1 MTKISELD
9 PAVTLDG
16 SEVVPLVQS
25 DGSGNLDTVRGTVD
39 DVASYANAAL
49 VAEAN
54 TFAQTQTFPSLKVAD
69 SGIATD
75 EGGEFR
81 LEHYTDTTPFLGLP
95 ATGVRTYAKDQ
106 NGVDRLMEAWAVNYD
121 WTLDSQG
128 YPNNGKASGDDGYRY
143 IYGAGRVVYTTT
155 QNLRAGRPVYT
166 PTIVGGAI
174 TTAALDTSGNY
185 RTSGYAAGETI
196 DVFAF
201 GPSGS
206 GFVATHT
213 ANGSGVLSG
222 NATITNQGSGYSSSQ
237 TGIQGEPPTTT
248 QILDAAP
255 TLELNRDQAA
265 DATSTLGVLHFGGRS
280 TGSSVVDTYY
290 ASLVS
295 QVVNPAN
302 GTQTGRLAICTGG
315 PTSVNSGVNP
325 RFYVGS
331 GFWAEGATDQG
342 AGTIAA
348 MTSVTVYSDDATNAT
363 GPSLI
368 LSRRSASPAASDN
381 LGTII
386 FAGRDSG
393 AGTDFYGEIKA
404 VIIDPTAAS
413 EDGRIDFRTTIAG
426 SAGNRFFI
434 QDGVFTS
441 ASGVVDPG
449 AGHMAADIFKA
460 KTAYW
465 VNGASVIGAR
475 KSGWGV
481 PTGTLSRAALT
492 AYTAPNISATYVE
505 AEVQAL
511 ADEIQTISRTLAA
524 LINDIHS
531 GGASSPP
538 HALLTL

>member
-1 MTKISELD
+1 MATSGTAIPDL
-9 PAVTLDG
+9 PAAASLDG
-16 SEVVPLVQS
+16 TEMIPLEQTITKRTDPNS
-25 DGSGNLDTVRGTVD
+25 IAALAGTVG
-39 DVASYANAAL
+39 L
-49 VAEAN
+49 
-54 TFAQTQTFPSLKVAD
+54 PSIKVSD
-69 SGIATD
+69 SGVPAAQ
-75 EGGEFR
+75 GGSFR
-81 LEHYTDTTPFLGLP
+81 LEHYTDTTPFLGQP
-95 ATGVRTYAKDQ
+95 ATGIRTYGKDQ
-106 NGVDRLMEAWAVNYD
+106 NGSDRLLEAWAVNYD
-121 WTLDSQG
+121 WTQDSQG

-143 IYGAGRVVYTTT
+143 IYGACRVVYTTT

-185 RTSGYAAGETI
+185 RTSGYAAGEVI
-196 DVFAF
+196 EVFAF

-206 GFVATHT
+206 GFAATHT

-237 TGIQGEPPTTT
+237 TGIQGEPPATT

-348 MTSVTVYSDDATNAT
+348 MTSVTVFSDDGSSSS

-368 LSRRSASPAASDN
+368 LSRRSTSPAASDN

-393 AGTDFYGEIKA
+393 LGTDFYGEIKA
-404 VIIDPTAAS
+404 VIIDPTASS
-413 EDGRIDFRTTIAG
+413 EDGRLDFRTTIAG
-426 SAGNRFFI
+426 SPGNRFFI
-434 QDGVFTS
+434 QDGVFTN

-449 AGHMAADIFKA
+449 AGNIAASEYRA
-460 KTAYW
+460 
-465 VNGASVIGAR
+465 GASAV
-475 KSGWGV
+475 KWV
-481 PTGTLSRAALT
+481 TGTGSPEGVV
-492 AYTAPNISATYVE
+492 TAPIGSFY
-505 AEVQAL
+505 
-511 ADEIQTISRTLAA
+511 SRT
-524 LINDIHS
+524 N
-531 GGASSPP
+531 GGAGTSFYVKESGSGNTGWV
-538 HALLTL
+538 AK